1 MDCIGTS
8 RRQQNRYGNTGIFVV
23 IIRDS
28 STTDPRATHL
38 HPLCTARHHHQVEHL
53 RGLGTIVTQVSRQF
67 RLTLHK
73 TTTTTQRV
81 GFTEGLDMSHKKASR
96 LLCLSSYRKVHR
108 IRRVC
113 STSRALRRPDLL
125 LAVASCNV
133 TTTST
138 QRERI
143 ETHVTQRP
151 RQQREAK
158 CGLAMTH
165 LEATCN
171 DITETRHDPCATVVS
186 MKGPHC

>member
-23 IIRDS
+23 IIRHS
-28 STTDPRATHL
+28 STTDRRATHF
-38 HPLCTARHHHQVEHL
+38 HPLCTARHHRRVEHL
-53 RGLGTIVTQVSRQF
+53 RGLGTIVSQVSRQF

-96 LLCLSSYRKVHR
+96 LLCLSSYRKAPASDVF
-108 IRRVC
+108 
-113 STSRALRRPDLL
+113 
-125 LAVASCNV
+125 AVAAELCDGPTCCLRSLRA
-133 TTTST
+133 TSQQHPL
-138 QRERI
+138 QRETI
-143 ETHVTQRP
+143 ETHVTERP
-151 RQQREAK
+151 TQQREAK

-165 LEATCN
+165 LKATCN
-171 DITETRHDPCATVVS
+171 DITETRHDPCAAVVS